1 MQFIRHPD
9 KFCEDSKPYWILFLC
24 FIFCCIMLLGTL
36 YTRQPERYR
45 RISRW
50 LTADS
55 SSSTGPAQAQA
66 AAFYNPG
73 GPGGGEPGMQD
84 GIRRAVQPEKGAAL
98 APGSTKRIIEFGGMT
113 LGDAAPNQ
121 ARKEA
126 TGSARYG
133 VEILRIDKTSVTYLS
148 GMRRGDVIMS
158 VNRLPTYT
166 VDDFERVVQTLDTSQ
181 GVLFDVYRNG
191 RSYYMTV
198 ETRNAA
204 RW

>member
-1 MQFIRHPD
+1 MQFIKHPD
-9 KFCEDSKPYWILFLC
+9 KFCDDSKPYWILFLC
-24 FIFCCIMLLGTL
+24 FIFCCVMLLGTL

-50 LTADS
+50 LTTDS
-55 SSSTGPAQAQA
+55 PSSVEPALAQA
-66 AAFYNPG
+66 AAFYNPVR
-73 GPGGGEPGMQD
+73 GETGMQ
-84 GIRRAVQPEKGAAL
+84 GGMQSGKGKAF
-98 APGSTKRIIEFGGMT
+98 APGPAERIIEFGGMT
-113 LGDAAPNQ
+113 LGNAAPNR
-121 ARKEA
+121 AKKES
-126 TGSARYG
+126 TGAARYG
-133 VEILRIDKTSVTYLS
+133 VEILRMDRAGVTCLS
-148 GMRRGDVIMS
+148 GMRRGDVILS

-166 VDDFERVVQTLDTSQ
+166 LDDFESVVQTLDTSR